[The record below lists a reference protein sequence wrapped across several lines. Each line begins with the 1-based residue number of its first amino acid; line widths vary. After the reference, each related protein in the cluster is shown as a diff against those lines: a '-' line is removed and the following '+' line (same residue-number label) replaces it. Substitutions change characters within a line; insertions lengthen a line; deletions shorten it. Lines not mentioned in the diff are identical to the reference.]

1 MLMYHVHY
9 RHHISSSCYLQIFS
23 YDAFLLMGHTITAS
37 NHNHHLV
44 HQSPLYF
51 SGDRFSFRCF
61 TPDFID
67 PSCSLILHFN
77 FVAMLVASSAVLAL
91 KSYMSDSI
99 DCFIPAEFKVNHDNW
114 IKYAD
119 NYCWVR

>member
-1 MLMYHVHY
+1 MML
-9 RHHISSSCYLQIFS
+9 SCSWDTQS
-23 YDAFLLMGHTITAS
+23 QFLTVIIILRMNAS
-37 NHNHHLV
+37 TYLV
-44 HQSPLYF
+44 HQFLMVCVFP
-51 SGDRFSFRCF
+51 
-61 TPDFID
+61 PDFID
-67 PSCSLILHFN
+67 DQYCSLFLCSN

>member
-1 MLMYHVHY
+1 MLFVRFHMVL
-9 RHHISSSCYLQIFS
+9 SCSLDTQS
-23 YDAFLLMGHTITAS
+23 QSLTIIIILRTNAS
-37 NHNHHLV
+37 IHLV
-44 HQSPLYF
+44 NPTHLNL
-51 SGDRFSFRCF
+51 SGDCFSLRCF

-67 PSCSLILHFN
+67 QSCSLFLCYN

-119 NYCWVR
+119 NYCWVRYKVDIF

>member
-1 MLMYHVHY
+1 MVL
-9 RHHISSSCYLQIFS
+9 SCSLDTQS
-23 YDAFLLMGHTITAS
+23 QSLTIIINLRMNAS
-37 NHNHHLV
+37 IHLV
-44 HQSPLYF
+44 NPTHLNLSGDYF
-51 SGDRFSFRCF
+51 SLRCF
-61 TPDFID
+61 MPDFID
-67 PSCSLILHFN
+67 QSCSSFLHFN